1 MCFAI
6 VVVAVYAGIA
16 VAFLCCT
23 YKPSSSCRKAIFN
36 LKAFSSVAK
45 KQKKGEKREKR
56 EERNNKGVI
65 R

>member
-6 VVVAVYAGIA
+6 VVVVVVGIA
-16 VAFLCCT
+16 VAFFLNCT

-45 KQKKGEKREKR
+45 KQKKGGKKGEKEKKGITRE
-56 EERNNKGVI
+56 
-65 R
+65 